1 MNGVLW
7 AVVVA
12 VIAYLWFHQFGLAMV
27 VGMAMLA
34 NQAIA
39 ALVGVFVPV
48 TLKKLG
54 IDPALAGSVVLTT
67 FTDVCGFF
75 CLLGLGTLILM

>member
-1 MNGVLW
+1 M
-7 AVVVA
+7 
-12 VIAYLWFHQFGLAMV
+12 IAYLWFDRLSLALVVGLAM
-27 VGMAMLA
+27 LT

-75 CLLGLGTLILM
+75 CLLGLGTLILL